1 MPSHATLTVTSSD
14 TQGGILL
21 RLAVGGAW
29 NLAAPPDGAARTSA
43 MARLQEPGVAAVSLA
58 ADGLGD
64 WDSSLAIFVAG
75 VIRVCR
81 ERDLSLDTSGL
92 PAGLTRLVDLA
103 FAVPERAGAARSD
116 ARPGLFERI
125 GAKVLELPKP
135 VGSVLDFIGEV
146 ASALARL
153 ARGKADMRRRDL
165 LQFMSESGSAALP
178 IVSLISL
185 LVGLILAF
193 VGAVQLRVFG
203 AQIYVASLVAIAMVR
218 VMGAIMTG
226 ITMAGRTGASYAA
239 ILGTMQVNEEVDAL
253 ATLGLRPVE
262 QLVLPRLLALVVMLP
277 LLTIYADLMGM
288 VGGFIVGV
296 FMLDLNPMEYLIA
309 TQEAM
314 TMANVWIGI
323 THGAVFGVVVALCG
337 CYHGMRCGRSASAV
351 GAATTAAVVSGIVSI
366 ILCTAFITVACE
378 VLGI

>member
-1 MPSHATLTVTSSD
+1 MPQPATLAITSSG
-14 TQGGILL
+14 TQGAVCL

-29 NLAAPPDGAARTSA
+29 SLAAPPDGAARKTA
-43 MARLQEPGVAAVSLA
+43 MARLREPGVACVILA
-58 ADGLGD
+58 AEGLGD
-64 WDSSLAIFVAG
+64 WDSTLAIFVAG
-75 VIRVCR
+75 VVRACR
-81 ERDLSLDTSGL
+81 ERNLSVDTSGL
-92 PAGLTRLVDLA
+92 PAGLTRLVDLS
-103 FAVPERAGAARSD
+103 FAVPERAGAARGD
-116 ARPGLFERI
+116 ARPGLLERT
-125 GAKVLELPKP
+125 GEAVLALPKP
-135 VGSVLDFIGEV
+135 VGSTLDFIGEV
-146 ASALARL
+146 AFALYRL
-153 ARGKADMRRRDL
+153 ASGKADMRRRDL

-253 ATLGLRPVE
+253 ATMGLRPVE

-277 LLTIYADLMGM
+277 LLTVYADLMGM
-288 VGGFIVGV
+288 AGGFIVGV
-296 FMLDLNPMEYLIA
+296 FMLDLSPMEYLNA
-309 TQEAM
+309 TREAM

-337 CYHGMRCGRSASAV
+337 CYHGMRCGRSAAAV

-366 ILCTAFITVACE
+366 IVCTAFITVACE